1 MSIKMV
7 FTTFN
12 FFIITRKLYCHIKVI
27 LHHYE
32 IKEGVR
38 IMLPRYHTVKQTGE
52 HEIIIQ
58 KSRFIAHMKRT
69 ESEVEAQ
76 EFIQALK
83 KKYWDA
89 SHNCSAYLIG
99 EQDQIQKANDDGE
112 PSGTAGVPILE
123 VLKKRK
129 LKDTTVVVTRY
140 FGGIKLGAGGLIRAY
155 GKAASEGLDA
165 VGIVE
170 RRLMRVCHVKID
182 YSWLGKIE
190 NELRASVYI
199 LKNIQYQEN
208 VEIEV
213 YVEEE
218 SQPAFAEWM
227 IEMTN
232 GQAEITAGE
241 ITYLESEI

>member
-1 MSIKMV
+1 
-7 FTTFN
+7 
-12 FFIITRKLYCHIKVI
+12 
-27 LHHYE
+27 
-32 IKEGVR
+32 
-38 IMLPRYHTVKQTGE
+38 MLPRYHTVKQSGE

-58 KSRFIAHMKRT
+58 KSRFIAHIQRT
-69 ESEVEAQ
+69 ETEAQAQ
-76 EFIQALK
+76 EFIAALK

-89 SHNCSAYLIG
+89 THNCSAYLIG
-99 EQDQIQKANDDGE
+99 EHDQIQKANDDGE

-129 LKDTTVVVTRY
+129 LKDTAIVVTRY

-170 RRLMRVCHVKID
+170 RKLMRICHVKID

-218 SQPAFAEWM
+218 NQSAFTEWM
-227 IEMTN
+227 IELTN

-241 ITYLESEI
+241 VTYLETEI